1 MVEHLTNEPSVWIA
15 FLTFELSWFCT
26 ALTLY
31 LVHVFPAKLRRF
43 CRLKICRTCGFVLFH
58 FVSLENALHQMTM
71 ETSSNFRQVTGVIR
85 IGKTVSRNWEIRK
98 CKKTT
103 KLAIKCMS
111 RIIVM
116 NCAQTECKISDLMAA
131 HRKPFD
137 GVRRCKKRIKR
148 ENYPK

>member
-43 CRLKICRTCGFVLFH
+43 CRLKICRTCGLVLFH
-58 FVSLENALHQMTM
+58 FVSLENALTI
-71 ETSSNFRQVTGVIR
+71 ETSSNIRQVTRVIR

-111 RIIVM
+111 WIIVM
-116 NCAQTECKISDLMAA
+116 NYAQTKCKISDLIAA
-131 HRKPFD
+131 HGKSFD

>member
-43 CRLKICRTCGFVLFH
+43 CRLKICRTCGLVLFH

-71 ETSSNFRQVTGVIR
+71 ETSSNIHQVTRVIR

-116 NCAQTECKISDLMAA
+116 NCAQTKCKISDLIVA
-131 HRKPFD
+131 HGNSFD

-148 ENYPK
+148 ENYLK